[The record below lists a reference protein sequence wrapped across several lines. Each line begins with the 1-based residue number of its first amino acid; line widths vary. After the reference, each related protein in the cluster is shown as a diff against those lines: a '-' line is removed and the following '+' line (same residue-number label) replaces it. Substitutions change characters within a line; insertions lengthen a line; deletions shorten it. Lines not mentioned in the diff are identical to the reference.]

1 MFQKGL
7 SLLEVLV
14 IGVLIAILAAIL
26 LPVREGCHAPMKMGG
41 MRCAN
46 NLSQLYKIGT
56 VYAASHRGQWPD
68 PQKGNYWVAFTKTSP
83 PLIEPEGLSIL
94 SCPAR
99 EEQLLDECD
108 YRGPIV
114 PWTKL
119 SLNDPIAAD
128 RPGNH
133 EGRGINVLFKNGSV
147 MEVELDDP
155 RWKRWNEVLGP

>member
-14 IGVLIAILAAIL
+14 IVIVIGILAALL
-26 LPVREGCHAPMKMGG
+26 LPVYEGGGCHLPKTSI
-41 MRCAN
+41 CSK

-56 VYAASHRGQWPD
+56 AYAASHRGQWPD
-68 PQKGNYWVAFTKTSP
+68 PQKANYWVAFTKTSP

-99 EEQLLDECD
+99 EEQLPDECD

-114 PWTKL
+114 PWNKL
-119 SLNDPIAAD
+119 SPSDPIAAD

-133 EGRGINVLFKNGSV
+133 EGRGINVLFKDGSV

-155 RWKRWNEVLGP
+155 RWKRWNELLGP